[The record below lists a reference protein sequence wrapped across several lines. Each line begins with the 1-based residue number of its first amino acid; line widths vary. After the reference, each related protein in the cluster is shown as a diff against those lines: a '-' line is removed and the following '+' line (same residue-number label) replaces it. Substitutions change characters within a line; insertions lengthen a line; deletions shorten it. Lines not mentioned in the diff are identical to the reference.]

1 MEQRIVDVEN
11 VSIKFNLSSE
21 KIDSMKDYLVKRLK
35 GQISFDEFWALQDI
49 SFSMNRGDS
58 VALIGLNGCGK
69 STLLKTIAGVLKPT
83 KGSVKVYGSIAPL
96 IELGAGFDHDLTA
109 EENIYLNGAILGY
122 GRQEMQKHYED
133 IVEFSELRD
142 FMNVPIKNFSSGML
156 ARLAFSI
163 ATIGN
168 PDLLIVD
175 EVLSVGD
182 FRFQEKCERRIQ
194 NMMKEDTS
202 ILFAVIYS
210 FRTWPAEIYDN
221 NIDSTLYTNVGELTE
236 GSKVSQQF
244 TCTQNG
250 LNSLELTM
258 SNLGQECEAEYA
270 WTLTETESEK
280 VVAKGEFTAGEV
292 DNSKNM
298 VLKLSELEESKG
310 KQYVL
315 TIETE
320 SIKSE
325 HGVTVMTTDR
335 SLNEDGK
342 LSINGKESS
351 QVLVM
356 KEQMKY
362 FNTETFIVLLGLI
375 AYLVFLITFLNR
387 LFK

>member
-1 MEQRIVDVEN
+1 MKKWKYVIV
-11 VSIKFNLSSE
+11 
-21 KIDSMKDYLVKRLK
+21 
-35 GQISFDEFWALQDI
+35 
-49 SFSMNRGDS
+49 
-58 VALIGLNGCGK
+58 
-69 STLLKTIAGVLKPT
+69 
-83 KGSVKVYGSIAPL
+83 
-96 IELGAGFDHDLTA
+96 
-109 EENIYLNGAILGY
+109 AI
-122 GRQEMQKHYED
+122 
-133 IVEFSELRD
+133 
-142 FMNVPIKNFSSGML
+142 
-156 ARLAFSI
+156 
-163 ATIGN
+163 
-168 PDLLIVD
+168 
-175 EVLSVGD
+175 VG
-182 FRFQEKCERRIQ
+182 
-194 NMMKEDTS
+194 

-292 DNSKNM
+292 
-298 VLKLSELEESKG
+298 
-310 KQYVL
+310 
-315 TIETE
+315 
-320 SIKSE
+320 
-325 HGVTVMTTDR
+325 
-335 SLNEDGK
+335 GK
-342 LSINGKESS
+342 LSINGKESL

>member
-1 MEQRIVDVEN
+1 MKKWKYVIV
-11 VSIKFNLSSE
+11 
-21 KIDSMKDYLVKRLK
+21 
-35 GQISFDEFWALQDI
+35 
-49 SFSMNRGDS
+49 
-58 VALIGLNGCGK
+58 
-69 STLLKTIAGVLKPT
+69 
-83 KGSVKVYGSIAPL
+83 
-96 IELGAGFDHDLTA
+96 
-109 EENIYLNGAILGY
+109 AI
-122 GRQEMQKHYED
+122 
-133 IVEFSELRD
+133 
-142 FMNVPIKNFSSGML
+142 
-156 ARLAFSI
+156 
-163 ATIGN
+163 
-168 PDLLIVD
+168 
-175 EVLSVGD
+175 VG
-182 FRFQEKCERRIQ
+182 
-194 NMMKEDTS
+194 

-310 KQYVL
+310 KQ
-315 TIETE
+315 
-320 SIKSE
+320 S
-325 HGVTVMTTDR
+325 VMTTDR

>member
-202 ILFAVIYS
+202 ILF
-210 FRTWPAEIYDN
+210 
-221 NIDSTLYTNVGELTE
+221 
-236 GSKVSQQF
+236 VSHSIEQVQKL
-244 TCTQNG
+244 CKRAIWIEKG
-250 LNSLELTM
+250 HIVCPEYR
-258 SNLGQECEAEYA
+258 EAY
-270 WTLTETESEK
+270 
-280 VVAKGEFTAGEV
+280 
-292 DNSKNM
+292 
-298 VLKLSELEESKG
+298 
-310 KQYVL
+310 
-315 TIETE
+315 
-320 SIKSE
+320 
-325 HGVTVMTTDR
+325 
-335 SLNEDGK
+335 
-342 LSINGKESS
+342 
-351 QVLVM
+351 QV
-356 KEQMKY
+356 
-362 FNTETFIVLLGLI
+362 
-375 AYLVFLITFLNR
+375 
-387 LFK
+387 

>member
-1 MEQRIVDVEN
+1 MKKWKYVIV
-11 VSIKFNLSSE
+11 
-21 KIDSMKDYLVKRLK
+21 
-35 GQISFDEFWALQDI
+35 
-49 SFSMNRGDS
+49 
-58 VALIGLNGCGK
+58 
-69 STLLKTIAGVLKPT
+69 
-83 KGSVKVYGSIAPL
+83 
-96 IELGAGFDHDLTA
+96 
-109 EENIYLNGAILGY
+109 AI
-122 GRQEMQKHYED
+122 
-133 IVEFSELRD
+133 
-142 FMNVPIKNFSSGML
+142 
-156 ARLAFSI
+156 
-163 ATIGN
+163 
-168 PDLLIVD
+168 
-175 EVLSVGD
+175 VG
-182 FRFQEKCERRIQ
+182 
-194 NMMKEDTS
+194 

-221 NIDSTLYTNVGELTE
+221 NIDSTLY
-236 GSKVSQQF
+236 
-244 TCTQNG
+244 TQNG

>member
-1 MEQRIVDVEN
+1 MSGNTERHIKYNREAKLMKKWKYVIV
-11 VSIKFNLSSE
+11 
-21 KIDSMKDYLVKRLK
+21 
-35 GQISFDEFWALQDI
+35 
-49 SFSMNRGDS
+49 
-58 VALIGLNGCGK
+58 
-69 STLLKTIAGVLKPT
+69 
-83 KGSVKVYGSIAPL
+83 
-96 IELGAGFDHDLTA
+96 
-109 EENIYLNGAILGY
+109 AI
-122 GRQEMQKHYED
+122 
-133 IVEFSELRD
+133 
-142 FMNVPIKNFSSGML
+142 
-156 ARLAFSI
+156 
-163 ATIGN
+163 
-168 PDLLIVD
+168 
-175 EVLSVGD
+175 VG
-182 FRFQEKCERRIQ
+182 
-194 NMMKEDTS
+194 

-356 KEQMKY
+356 KEQIEIFQY
-362 FNTETFIVLLGLI
+362 GDIYCIVRIDCLS
-375 AYLVFLITFLNR
+375 VFLITFLNR

>member
-1 MEQRIVDVEN
+1 MKKWKYVIV
-11 VSIKFNLSSE
+11 
-21 KIDSMKDYLVKRLK
+21 
-35 GQISFDEFWALQDI
+35 
-49 SFSMNRGDS
+49 
-58 VALIGLNGCGK
+58 
-69 STLLKTIAGVLKPT
+69 
-83 KGSVKVYGSIAPL
+83 
-96 IELGAGFDHDLTA
+96 
-109 EENIYLNGAILGY
+109 AI
-122 GRQEMQKHYED
+122 
-133 IVEFSELRD
+133 
-142 FMNVPIKNFSSGML
+142 
-156 ARLAFSI
+156 
-163 ATIGN
+163 
-168 PDLLIVD
+168 
-175 EVLSVGD
+175 VG
-182 FRFQEKCERRIQ
+182 
-194 NMMKEDTS
+194 

-280 VVAKGEFTAGEV
+280 VVAKGEFTAG
-292 DNSKNM
+292 D
-298 VLKLSELEESKG
+298 
-310 KQYVL
+310 VL

-342 LSINGKESS
+342 LSINGKESL

>member
-202 ILFAVIYS
+202 ILFVSHSIEQVQKLCKRAIWIEKGYIVKAG
-210 FRTWPAEIYDN
+210 T
-221 NIDSTLYTNVGELTE
+221 TE
-236 GSKVSQQF
+236 EV
-244 TCTQNG
+244 CP
-250 LNSLELTM
+250 EYR
-258 SNLGQECEAEYA
+258 EAY
-270 WTLTETESEK
+270 
-280 VVAKGEFTAGEV
+280 
-292 DNSKNM
+292 
-298 VLKLSELEESKG
+298 
-310 KQYVL
+310 
-315 TIETE
+315 
-320 SIKSE
+320 
-325 HGVTVMTTDR
+325 
-335 SLNEDGK
+335 
-342 LSINGKESS
+342 
-351 QVLVM
+351 QV
-356 KEQMKY
+356 
-362 FNTETFIVLLGLI
+362 
-375 AYLVFLITFLNR
+375 
-387 LFK
+387 

>member
-1 MEQRIVDVEN
+1 MKKWKYVIV
-11 VSIKFNLSSE
+11 
-21 KIDSMKDYLVKRLK
+21 
-35 GQISFDEFWALQDI
+35 
-49 SFSMNRGDS
+49 
-58 VALIGLNGCGK
+58 
-69 STLLKTIAGVLKPT
+69 
-83 KGSVKVYGSIAPL
+83 
-96 IELGAGFDHDLTA
+96 
-109 EENIYLNGAILGY
+109 AI
-122 GRQEMQKHYED
+122 
-133 IVEFSELRD
+133 
-142 FMNVPIKNFSSGML
+142 
-156 ARLAFSI
+156 
-163 ATIGN
+163 
-168 PDLLIVD
+168 
-175 EVLSVGD
+175 VG
-182 FRFQEKCERRIQ
+182 
-194 NMMKEDTS
+194 

-325 HGVTVMTTDR
+325 HGVTVMTPPQSERRRKAVDKRERVIAGACDEGT
-335 SLNEDGK
+335 NEIFQYGDIYCIVRIDC
-342 LSINGKESS
+342 LSCVFDHIFK
-351 QVLVM
+351 Q
-356 KEQMKY
+356 
-362 FNTETFIVLLGLI
+362 TF
-375 AYLVFLITFLNR
+375 
-387 LFK
+387 

>member
-1 MEQRIVDVEN
+1 MKKWKYVIV
-11 VSIKFNLSSE
+11 
-21 KIDSMKDYLVKRLK
+21 
-35 GQISFDEFWALQDI
+35 
-49 SFSMNRGDS
+49 
-58 VALIGLNGCGK
+58 
-69 STLLKTIAGVLKPT
+69 
-83 KGSVKVYGSIAPL
+83 
-96 IELGAGFDHDLTA
+96 
-109 EENIYLNGAILGY
+109 AI
-122 GRQEMQKHYED
+122 
-133 IVEFSELRD
+133 
-142 FMNVPIKNFSSGML
+142 
-156 ARLAFSI
+156 
-163 ATIGN
+163 
-168 PDLLIVD
+168 
-175 EVLSVGD
+175 VG
-182 FRFQEKCERRIQ
+182 
-194 NMMKEDTS
+194 

-342 LSINGKESS
+342 LSINGKESL

-362 FNTETFIVLLGLI
+362 FNTETFIV
-375 AYLVFLITFLNR
+375 
-387 LFK
+387 

>member
-1 MEQRIVDVEN
+1 MKKWKYVIV
-11 VSIKFNLSSE
+11 
-21 KIDSMKDYLVKRLK
+21 
-35 GQISFDEFWALQDI
+35 
-49 SFSMNRGDS
+49 
-58 VALIGLNGCGK
+58 
-69 STLLKTIAGVLKPT
+69 
-83 KGSVKVYGSIAPL
+83 
-96 IELGAGFDHDLTA
+96 
-109 EENIYLNGAILGY
+109 AI
-122 GRQEMQKHYED
+122 
-133 IVEFSELRD
+133 
-142 FMNVPIKNFSSGML
+142 
-156 ARLAFSI
+156 
-163 ATIGN
+163 
-168 PDLLIVD
+168 
-175 EVLSVGD
+175 VG
-182 FRFQEKCERRIQ
+182 
-194 NMMKEDTS
+194 

-315 TIETE
+315 TIET
-320 SIKSE
+320 
-325 HGVTVMTTDR
+325 VMTTDR

-342 LSINGKESS
+342 LSINGKELS